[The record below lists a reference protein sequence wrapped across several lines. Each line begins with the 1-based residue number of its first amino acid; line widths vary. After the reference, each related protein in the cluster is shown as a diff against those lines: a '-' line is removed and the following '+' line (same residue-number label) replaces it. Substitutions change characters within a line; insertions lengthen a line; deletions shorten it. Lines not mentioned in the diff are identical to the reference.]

1 MAQTSPVSETLK
13 PCPFCGEPANDW
25 HGSFGEYVSC
35 TGCGARSGN
44 SPSQKEA
51 RDWWNVRTSDLAQ
64 AAPVPALVEFFK
76 WAMRE
81 GPWEGGDLDGGSI
94 QDKAESLGLIVKTKF
109 DPDKHGGADFSEGD
123 DYYEFAPGV
132 SITSTPRESESDLR
146 EENLRSL
153 LREARQYVSDDFI
166 NDDMEVHK
174 HSASLLKDIDAAL
187 SISSPVQ
194 TREGE

>member
-1 MAQTSPVSETLK
+1 LEEAVSQTSPVSETPDIIGVLRSVHSALDDAL
-13 PCPFCGEPANDW
+13 GDTDVSHIENDDELRNEHPVQW
-25 HGSFGEYVSC
+25 AAF
-35 TGCGARSGN
+35 
-44 SPSQKEA
+44 
-51 RDWWNVRTSDLAQ
+51 WLAQ
-64 AAPVPALVEFFK
+64 AIEALEEAKPPVGHAQTPAAPTPIELAIEREEKYLHSLIDDEAVGSVMHGDIEGAFHRLNSAL
-76 WAMRE
+76 
-81 GPWEGGDLDGGSI
+81 SH
-94 QDKAESLGLIVKTKF
+94 S
-109 DPDKHGGADFSEGD
+109 
-123 DYYEFAPGV
+123 
-132 SITSTPRESESDLR
+132 STPRESESDLR